1 MTGRGILLVTSS
13 AVVWSM
19 GGLIVRSLDTADS
32 WTTVFWRSVTAA
44 IFLVVVLTARDGRAG
59 LAAIRRMLWPG
70 NRSAILVAVCFSVS
84 SIAFV
89 VAVGLTTVAN
99 VLLIFSSTPLFAALL
114 AWLVLGE
121 RISVRT
127 IAAIA
132 ATMVGIGIL
141 VSDSYVRGS
150 LAGSLVALIVPVCTS
165 AAIVTMRRHR
175 EISMLPSMC
184 VAAALGALI
193 AFPFATP
200 LAISAKDAALLTLF
214 GAGHL
219 GLGMVIFI
227 AGAPL
232 LPAAT
237 TALLGALETILGP
250 LWVWLAY
257 AEQPS
262 RAALIGGVFVLT
274 SLAAYALSEYHRTR
288 PASVGGEHP

>member
-1 MTGRGILLVTSS
+1 M
-13 AVVWSM
+13 WSM

-44 IFLVVVLTARDGRAG
+44 VFLVMVLLVRDGRAG
-59 LAAIRRMLWPG
+59 LAAVLRMIWPG
-70 NRSAILVAVCFSVS
+70 DRSAIVVAVCFSVS

-121 RISVRT
+121 RISART

-150 LAGSLVALIVPVCTS
+150 IAGSLVALIVPLCTS
-165 AAIVTMRRHR
+165 TAIVTMRRHR

-200 LAISAKDAALLTLF
+200 LAVSARDAALLTLF

-237 TALLGALETILGP
+237 TALLGAIETILGP
-250 LWVWLAY
+250 LWVWLAFG
-257 AEQPS
+257 EQPS
-262 RAALIGGVFVLT
+262 QGALIGGAFVLT
-274 SLAAYALSEYHRTR
+274 SLAAYALSEYHWTR
-288 PASVGGEHP
+288 PPASVGGKGR